1 MASYA
6 IKRLFWTLPV
16 LFFISL
22 ITFVLMHLVP
32 GGPWD
37 ASGRPV
43 SETLEAQLRV
53 KYGLDQPLTEQF
65 GTYMWNLLQGD
76 LGISFSLQGRSVT
89 SILFDGLKVSAVLG
103 LLAFLFAIT
112 VGIPLGVLAALKRN
126 KFADYASMS
135 FAGQLAEKGWFP
147 PALAPWGP
155 TAVFAIIGL
164 ALLRRFG
171 TNPAQ

>member
-16 LFFISL
+16 LFFIAL

-76 LGISFSLQGRSVT
+76 LGISFSLQGRAVT
-89 SILFDGLKVSAVLG
+89 SILFEGWPPREHWNAPRRRLVSWRSFSRL
-103 LLAFLFAIT
+103 
-112 VGIPLGVLAALKRN
+112 PLGFHWACW
-126 KFADYASMS
+126 
-135 FAGQLAEKGWFP
+135 QL
-147 PALAPWGP
+147 
-155 TAVFAIIGL
+155 
-164 ALLRRFG
+164 
-171 TNPAQ
+171 